1 MITMHKN
8 DTSMPVN
15 SEEDGIGANALRTC
29 GWMSELDIE
38 KAEKKQKKKTKT
50 VIDDIPK
57 I

>member
-1 MITMHKN
+1 MITMHKQ
-8 DTSMPVN
+8 DRSMPVN

-50 VIDDIPK
+50 VIDEMPTL
-57 I
+57 